1 MSEVVQPLDS
11 TAAVRDR
18 VRSALEDGE
27 PLDLHAG
34 STKGAL
40 GRRVVGAACDVSG
53 LRGIIS
59 YEPGE
64 LVLVARP
71 GTPLV
76 EIEQVLAQE
85 NQYLAFEPPR
95 WGDNATL
102 GGTVA
107 CNLSGSR
114 RFKMGALRDHL
125 LGIEMVD
132 GRGELVRGG
141 GKVVKNVTGY
151 DLPKVL
157 AGSFGTLGVLT
168 EVCLKVWPRPEA
180 QQTLCV
186 SGLNPVQ
193 ALEKMLDWAGRPLE
207 ITGLAYAGEEGQLMA
222 RVEGPRSA
230 VRQQIDS
237 ISVEAV
243 DTAVLEDAGSEAFW
257 SQWRELTWQDIGETQ
272 QRWRFSGP
280 PTHMVR
286 LMEAL
291 RAEGLSQWGI
301 DWAGGLL
308 WAVLPVDAEVGLVHR
323 TAARHQA
330 VAWRFAAQIGGRN
343 EEAFT
348 PPQAGVFRMN
358 QMVKRALDP
367 QGLFNPGKLYALD

>member
-40 GRRVVGAACDVSG
+40 GRRVVGATCDVSG

-71 GTPLV
+71 GTPLA

-95 WGDNATL
+95 WGDKATL

-151 DLPKVL
+151 
-157 AGSFGTLGVLT
+157 
-168 EVCLKVWPRPEA
+168 
-180 QQTLCV
+180 
-186 SGLNPVQ
+186 
-193 ALEKMLDWAGRPLE
+193 
-207 ITGLAYAGEEGQLMA
+207 
-222 RVEGPRSA
+222 
-230 VRQQIDS
+230 
-237 ISVEAV
+237 
-243 DTAVLEDAGSEAFW
+243 
-257 SQWRELTWQDIGETQ
+257 
-272 QRWRFSGP
+272 
-280 PTHMVR
+280 
-286 LMEAL
+286 
-291 RAEGLSQWGI
+291 
-301 DWAGGLL
+301 
-308 WAVLPVDAEVGLVHR
+308 
-323 TAARHQA
+323 
-330 VAWRFAAQIGGRN
+330 
-343 EEAFT
+343 
-348 PPQAGVFRMN
+348 
-358 QMVKRALDP
+358 
-367 QGLFNPGKLYALD
+367 